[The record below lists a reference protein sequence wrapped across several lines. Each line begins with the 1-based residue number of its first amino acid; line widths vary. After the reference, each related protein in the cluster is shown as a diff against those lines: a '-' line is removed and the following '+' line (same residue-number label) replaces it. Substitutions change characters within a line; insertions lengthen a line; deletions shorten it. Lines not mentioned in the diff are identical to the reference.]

1 MTVGELLERIDSR
14 ELTEWEA
21 YERVAGPVG
30 DERLDHLFAMLQAT
44 IVNVNRGKNQ
54 KASESAQFLP
64 NWGIAKP
71 ASTEPMS
78 GYDMLEAVKKM
89 NKRMGGTQNVNAG

>member
-1 MTVGELLERIDSR
+1 MTVGEMLARVDSR

-44 IVNVNRGKNQ
+44 IGNVNRSKKQ
-54 KASESAQFLP
+54 KAYEPEAFMP
-64 NWGIAKP
+64 KWGVAKP
-71 ASTEPMS
+71 APGPMS
-78 GYDMLEAVKKM
+78 GHEMLEAVKRL
-89 NKRMGGTQNVNAG
+89 NKRMGGTQSVNTG